1 MMVNTHEAKT
11 QLSKLLERAA
21 AGEDIIIAKSGKPV
35 ARLVA
40 YRDNRARRRPGLWR
54 GEVQLEPDFDTT
66 PRHVIR
72 AFETE

>member
-21 AGEDIIIAKSGKPV
+21 AGEDIIIAKAGKPV

-40 YRDNRARRRPGLWR
+40 YNEGRERRRPGLWR
-54 GEVQLEPDFDTT
+54 DEVQLEPDFDST
-66 PRHVIR
+66 PLDVIR
-72 AFETE
+72 AFEAE